1 MWDSWFWSI
10 SPEKIHTAPSILL
23 LAGIVLRHTWNW
35 QRVVGMSCA
44 VWFPW
49 SSARGVGR
57 AWHRSF
63 DQDCSSEQYRFSDQ
77 HCSSVNI
84 VLLNNVV
91 LLRKINVL
99 NAFVLLSK
107 TVLLKNAVLM
117 LGWRPNTCQVE
128 CGNGCRIK
136 CQIECQKNCQVECQ
150 IESRL

>member
-1 MWDSWFWSI
+1 
-10 SPEKIHTAPSILL
+10 
-23 LAGIVLRHTWNW
+23 
-35 QRVVGMSCA
+35 MSCA

-49 SSARGVGR
+49 SSARGLGR

-128 CGNGCRIK
+128 CGNGCRIE

-150 IESRL
+150 IESRLQVVGLCLYLSMNIECQGDPAVFLHFSLKTHRIRISY